1 MRAAEA
7 QKLYKISDLSRET
20 GVSIPT
26 IKFYMR
32 EGLLPAPTVKTGRNM
47 AYYDHTFIDRIRVIK
62 ELQQKRFLPL
72 DVIRA
77 ILDRNSSVI
86 SQGEV
91 ETLMGIE
98 GRFYEQIHHAPD
110 RDPLTRKQVLER
122 YCVDAKE
129 LQYSVELG
137 VLTPVVR
144 NGVEVFE
151 GDDLLILEVL
161 HSLQEHG
168 FDEGFIPTDVALPL
182 YVNAIDKLVT
192 DELKLFTKAATGRI
206 DEAKIAEM
214 ALAGVKLL
222 EQFLVLLRRKRMLK
236 AIQDLRHD
244 NEKESVGGAS

>member
-26 IKFYMR
+26 IKFYIR

-47 AYYDHTFIDRIRVIK
+47 AYYDHTFIDRLRVIK

-77 ILDRNSSVI
+77 ILDHDSSLI
-86 SQGEV
+86 SQSEV
-91 ETLMGIE
+91 ETLLGIE

-110 RDPLTRKQVLER
+110 RDPLTRKQILGR

-129 LQYSVELG
+129 LQYAVELG
-137 VLTPVVR
+137 VLTPVLR

-161 HSLQEHG
+161 QSLEEHG
-168 FDEGFIPTDVALPL
+168 FDDEFIPTDVALPL
-182 YVNAIDKLVT
+182 YVNAIDKLVA
-192 DELKLFTKAATGRI
+192 DELKMFTKAATGRI

-222 EQFLVLLRRKRMLK
+222 EQFLALLRRKRMLN
-236 AIQDLRHD
+236 AIQDLRHE
-244 NEKESVGGAS
+244 NKKESAGGAS